1 MNRTRIYKAVA
12 LVTAFLITVSA
23 FPAGVLAE
31 EQVPEGP
38 PGRWFAVTR
47 AARPTIWE
55 TADVRPSCIRI
66 RSATVIRT
74 DSSGN
79 MIRP

>member
-38 PGRWFAVTR
+38 PGPVVCCD
-47 AARPTIWE
+47 E
-55 TADVRPSCIRI
+55 
-66 RSATVIRT
+66 
-74 DSSGN
+74 SSTTYDLENGDN
-79 MIRP
+79 PG